1 MYYETGGDVS
11 ECEVGSVMKGD
22 QGESGRCMEEE
33 IQEDRSGRGLERREW
48 WARFRT
54 RIGFRSYT
62 SVPAVA
68 LTELGLQ
75 VGNVNEANLDTW
87 LAMPDLVGFVVFLA
101 KDAWFT
107 WRRRPRLTRPYCS
120 LSRRM
125 CLPLGWR

>member
-54 RIGFRSYT
+54 RSGCVCWARMKCLLTKIGERYWS
-62 SVPAVA
+62 SVAGGVMNGWA
-68 LTELGLQ
+68 KLMKVLGRTA
-75 VGNVNEANLDTW
+75 G
-87 LAMPDLVGFVVFLA
+87 
-101 KDAWFT
+101 
-107 WRRRPRLTRPYCS
+107 
-120 LSRRM
+120 
-125 CLPLGWR
+125 